1 MKLNRK
7 AVISLP
13 IRLMVVFLILAIST
27 PALINVLEE
36 NERTSSISVLD
47 HEFSRFTD
55 SVAKAHYS
63 GTYSMKTITL
73 NIPENCEVF
82 IGGDGSDAYS
92 IRGTYNGEEVLTR
105 YMEQPAVMFINS
117 LKLEPG
123 SHELTIRSVTHSGK
137 GAAEVMIL

>member
-1 MKLNRK
+1 LKMNRK

-27 PALINVLEE
+27 PALMNVLDE

-63 GTYSMKTITL
+63 GINSMKTITL
-73 NIPENCEVF
+73 NIPENCEVL

-92 IRGTYNGEEVLTR
+92 VRGMYNGEIVLTR
-105 YMEQPAVMFINS
+105 YMEQPPVFFTS
-117 LKLEPG
+117 TLKLEPG
-123 SHELTIRSVTHSGK
+123 KNEMMINSVLHNGR
-137 GAAEVMIL
+137 GAVEVVIL

>member
-1 MKLNRK
+1 
-7 AVISLP
+7 
-13 IRLMVVFLILAIST
+13 MVVFLILAIST
-27 PALINVLEE
+27 PALMNVLDE

-63 GTYSMKTITL
+63 GINSMKTLTL

-92 IRGTYNGEEVLTR
+92 IRGTYNGQPVLTR
-105 YMEQPAVMFINS
+105 YMEQPAVMFTTS

-123 SHELTIRSVTHSGK
+123 SNEVAIYSILHNGK
-137 GAAEVMIL
+137 GAAEVVLL

>member
-13 IRLMVVFLILAIST
+13 IRLMVVFLILAISA
-27 PALINVLEE
+27 PALMNVLDE

-63 GTYSMKTITL
+63 GVNSMKTITL
-73 NIPENCEVF
+73 NIPDNCEVL

-92 IRGTYNGEEVLTR
+92 VRGMYNGEIVLTR
-105 YMEQPAVMFINS
+105 YMEQPPVFFKS
-117 LKLEPG
+117 TLKLEPG
-123 SHELTIRSVTHSGK
+123 KNEIMINSVLHNGK
-137 GAAEVMIL
+137 GAVEVVML